1 MYVIFNLIVYVHT
14 QSVAQTPLCCLWPQ
28 RSKML

>member
-14 QSVAQTPLCCLWPQ
+14 QSVAQTPLCCL
-28 RSKML
+28 